1 MSQKKLKR
9 ERAANREKMKKEIQE
24 KMAAKEKKKELNN
37 ENDVV
42 NEVENVTAKEEQVSV
57 PSVEDKKINKEK
69 ETTKKEIEIREEE
82 KEVKIK
88 EKTIDQNTEV
98 KEDKKKDKEKKVK
111 KVEEKK
117 KVVKEQPAEI
127 YKIEFESLDEAEEY
141 KRVARG
147 REFCKIGCRIQD
159 ILEEEIE
166 NFKYENEK
174 NIWNRIFKYRE
185 VRKRL
190 KLARKMNLIEDRRTS
205 NIRKLLY
212 SVLRSAEDY
221 KTMLDS
227 NKVLKKAKR
236 ELLEQVREYKIK
248 KKL

>member
-24 KMAAKEKKKELNN
+24 KKAAKEKKEELNI
-37 ENDVV
+37 ENNVV
-42 NEVENVTAKEEQVSV
+42 EETNIVVDIPKEEITSMPEPGEQK
-57 PSVEDKKINKEK
+57 EKKDKKENKEK
-69 ETTKKEIEIREEE
+69 AKESITIKVEEE
-82 KEVKIK
+82 KKIEV
-88 EKTIDQNTEV
+88 
-98 KEDKKKDKEKKVK
+98 
-111 KVEEKK
+111 
-117 KVVKEQPAEI
+117 PEI

-174 NIWNRIFKYRE
+174 SVWNRIFKYRE

-190 KLARKMNLIEDRRTS
+190 KLARKMNLIEDRKTS
-205 NIRKLLY
+205 NIRKVLY
-212 SVLRSAEDY
+212 SVLRSDEKY
-221 KTMLDS
+221 KSSLDA
-227 NKVLKKAKR
+227 NKVLRKAKR
-236 ELLEQVREYKIK
+236 ELLEQVREYKNKNIIK
-248 KKL
+248 DSK